1 VYFSLAGANHD
12 DHQFDA
18 PNDLRV
24 DRWPNKHLTFGAG
37 VHRCVG
43 SHLARVMLQ
52 VTLQEILSSM
62 HDIAIDGPI
71 EYYQAAARG
80 PRALEITFT
89 PHREQQ

>member
-1 VYFSLAGANHD
+1 
-12 DHQFDA
+12 
-18 PNDLRV
+18 
-24 DRWPNKHLTFGAG
+24 
-37 VHRCVG
+37 
-43 SHLARVMLQ
+43 MLQ